1 MITDTRQTARVRLID
16 DDLDLLEGLAYM
28 LEEEGWKV
36 KTYPNADSFLKLDD
50 PTIPGCIVLD
60 YLMPKTNGIELQQIL
75 EKYNFFQ
82 PVLFLTAHADL
93 DMAISA
99 FRKGAD
105 NLLKKPVDPDELLS
119 SISAAVMK
127 DLSARK
133 NIQSSSTPTR
143 FQALSAREKQI
154 LLLVEEDLS
163 NNQIAERLGLS
174 ARTVES
180 HRFHA
185 YGKLGISTKE
195 ELKAYFRNVSI
206 NCRTFE

>member
-1 MITDTRQTARVRLID
+1 MTTDIKQITRVRLID

-28 LEEEGWKV
+28 LEEEGWSV

-60 YLMPKTNGIELQQIL
+60 YLMPKTNGIELQQVL
-75 EKYNFFQ
+75 EKYNFSQ

-93 DMAISA
+93 DMAISV

-119 SISAAVMK
+119 SISKAVVK
-127 DLSARK
+127 DLSVRK
-133 NIQSSSTPTR
+133 GIQSPSLSSR
-143 FQALSAREKQI
+143 FQALSSREKQV
-154 LLLVEEDLS
+154 LLLVQQDLT

-195 ELKAYFRNVSI
+195 ELKIFFRDVYTNRGSK
-206 NCRTFE
+206 

>member
-1 MITDTRQTARVRLID
+1 MATDMKQLAWVRLID

-36 KTYPNADSFLKLDD
+36 KTYPNADSFLKLDN
-50 PTIPGCIVLD
+50 PAIPGCIVLD
-60 YLMPKTNGIELQQIL
+60 YLMPKINGIELQQVL
-75 EKYNFFQ
+75 EKYSFLQ

-119 SISAAVMK
+119 AISKAVMK
-127 DLSARK
+127 DLSAR
-133 NIQSSSTPTR
+133 NGIQSSSTTSR
-143 FQALSAREKQI
+143 FHSLSAREKQI
-154 LLLVEEDLS
+154 LLLVKEDLT

-195 ELKAYFRNVSI
+195 ELRIFFKCIFSKGENI
-206 NCRTFE
+206 